1 MAGARERQPGLRT
14 TASRLEGPPAP
25 VLAGLT
31 REARMVV
38 LGSRHLGRLE
48 EFLSAGSLVVPV
60 TAQAH
65 CPVTVVGRA
74 GGSAARPPYL
84 VVGVDGGEPP
94 RRRPPWRSRRP
105 VHGAAPRARSRCGS
119 RRCSRCAAVTPRRRP
134 SAACW
139 PSPLR
144 GGAGSTPTSGWT
156 TRW

>member
-1 MAGARERQPGLRT
+1 
-14 TASRLEGPPAP
+14 
-25 VLAGLT
+25 
-31 REARMVV
+31 MVV

-94 RRRPPWRSRRP
+94 RRRSPWRSRRP
-105 VHGAAPRARSRCGS
+105 VHGAAPCARSRCGS
-119 RRCSRCAAVTPRRRP
+119 RPGVLVARR
-134 SAACW
+134 
-139 PSPLR
+139 
-144 GGAGSTPTSGWT
+144 
-156 TRW
+156 